1 MVIESAPPSMFRQF
15 VTRNTRPRRDP
26 LDIRRGH
33 HEAMMRSRSANPRAP
48 LGDIT
53 NGVQADL
60 PVKRRSLAPGDPAS
74 TALLDGPVW
83 PRVEYS
89 TDFMLNMLDAERKHR
104 QPSADYMRHQNVV
117 HEGMRSVLIDWLVD
131 VHATYELRIETLFL
145 TISIIDQY
153 LAQVKVSRRELQLI
167 GVASMFIASKFEEI
181 HPPEAKDFVY
191 ITAKSYSKQEIFDM
205 ELRILSQLQFKVA
218 RPTVAHFLQRL
229 EAEASRASKPDSPR
243 ERVMQHLPWYLV
255 ELCMLD
261 VGTLQFMPSCVAV
274 AALTLTRRLL
284 NVNAAGPHQCMDLVG
299 QTLAVEVL
307 EECMNFMLNLLEAA
321 PSTAT
326 TAAVRRKH
334 SDQISV
340 LGAPQEETEQAVAI

>member
-1 MVIESAPPSMFRQF
+1 LDV
-15 VTRNTRPRRDP
+15 RRV
-26 LDIRRGH
+26 H
-33 HEAMMRSRSANPRAP
+33 HEAMTRSRSANPRAP

-53 NGVQADL
+53 NGSQAEI
-60 PVKRRSLAPGDPAS
+60 PGKRSSLAAVDPS
-74 TALLDGPVW
+74 VMPLDGLVPPVW
-83 PRVEYS
+83 SRVEYS
-89 TDFMLNMLDAERKHR
+89 TDLMLNMLDAERKHR
-104 QPSADYMRHQNVV
+104 QPSADYMSHQKVV

-145 TISIIDQY
+145 AIGIIDEY
-153 LAQVKVSRRELQLI
+153 LAHVQVSRRELQLI
-167 GVASMFIASKFEEI
+167 GVASMFIAAKFEEI

-205 ELRILSQLQFKVA
+205 ELRILTKLQFKVA

-229 EAEASRASKPDSPR
+229 ETEAPRVSRPDSPR

-255 ELCMLD
+255 ELCLLD
-261 VGTLQFMPSCVAV
+261 AGTLQFMPSCVAV

-284 NVNAAGPHQCMDLVG
+284 NANAAGPHQCLDLVG

-321 PSTAT
+321 PNTAT

-334 SDQISV
+334 GDHIEV
-340 LGAPQEETEQAVAI
+340 LGQPQDDNEQVTI